1 MAGSWLCP
9 TEMDRRRAVDANA
22 RVRTIRR
29 VGSGAVGVALVI
41 AAPWRGWWTLALF
54 SLSVL
59 NFTVVELRIGKSA
72 HPERVSVTAILI
84 TMLLLATG
92 VALSGGPASPALPW
106 LVLPAGMTA
115 ARFRTQVVSAALG
128 LTALVIAVV
137 TLGLETQRTLNDPVP
152 VFATFALLI
161 AVVSIVWALQ
171 AAELH
176 QRDEATIDPLTGLA
190 NRRQL
195 SEDLADVLAVATRDR
210 PARLLTFDL
219 DGFKAYNDTFGHPGG
234 DLLLKR
240 ISHAFKDAVGESGRA
255 YRLGGDEFCALI
267 WDGRGDGMIDI
278 CLAALSEI
286 GEGFSITSSYGSVL
300 MPNETS
306 DPELA
311 LQLSDQRLY
320 AHKDSSRPSAAKQT
334 RDLAL
339 QLLALHEP
347 ELHVHSAKV
356 AALTEGVGRRLRLG
370 AQEIAETIRA
380 AELHDIGKVAIPE
393 DVLHNPDP
401 LDESEW
407 EIMRRHPAIGAH
419 VLSAAPA
426 LSKVAEIVRA
436 SHERFDGGGY
446 PQGLAGE
453 QIPLAARIVFVCDS
467 FDAMIS
473 ERPYGQAKSDSEAL
487 EELSRGAGTQFD
499 PQVVEAFLAEYAASH
514 DFLLQPSR
522 TAAVSRS

>member
-1 MAGSWLCP
+1 MAG
-9 TEMDRRRAVDANA
+9 
-22 RVRTIRR
+22 
-29 VGSGAVGVALVI
+29 
-41 AAPWRGWWTLALF
+41 
-54 SLSVL
+54 
-59 NFTVVELRIGKSA
+59 
-72 HPERVSVTAILI
+72 
-84 TMLLLATG
+84 
-92 VALSGGPASPALPW
+92 
-106 LVLPAGMTA
+106 PAGGNDGCP
-115 ARFRTQVVSAALG
+115 FRAQVVSAALG

-240 ISHAFKDAVGESGRA
+240 ISHAFKDAVGDSGRA

-393 DVLHNPDP
+393 DVLPQSRP
-401 LDESEW
+401 A
-407 EIMRRHPAIGAH
+407 RRVRMGNH
-419 VLSAAPA
+419 APP
-426 LSKVAEIVRA
+426 SG
-436 SHERFDGGGY
+436 D
-446 PQGLAGE
+446 
-453 QIPLAARIVFVCDS
+453 
-467 FDAMIS
+467 
-473 ERPYGQAKSDSEAL
+473 
-487 EELSRGAGTQFD
+487 RGARAERRAGAVESCGDRPREPRALRRRRLPAGPRGRAD
-499 PQVVEAFLAEYAASH
+499 PARGEDRVRLRFV
-514 DFLLQPSR
+514 
-522 TAAVSRS
+522 

>member
-1 MAGSWLCP
+1 
-9 TEMDRRRAVDANA
+9 
-22 RVRTIRR
+22 
-29 VGSGAVGVALVI
+29 
-41 AAPWRGWWTLALF
+41 
-54 SLSVL
+54 
-59 NFTVVELRIGKSA
+59 
-72 HPERVSVTAILI
+72 
-84 TMLLLATG
+84 
-92 VALSGGPASPALPW
+92 
-106 LVLPAGMTA
+106 
-115 ARFRTQVVSAALG
+115 
-128 LTALVIAVV
+128 
-137 TLGLETQRTLNDPVP
+137 
-152 VFATFALLI
+152 
-161 AVVSIVWALQ
+161 
-171 AAELH
+171 
-176 QRDEATIDPLTGLA
+176 
-190 NRRQL
+190 
-195 SEDLADVLAVATRDR
+195 
-210 PARLLTFDL
+210 
-219 DGFKAYNDTFGHPGG
+219 
-234 DLLLKR
+234 
-240 ISHAFKDAVGESGRA
+240 
-255 YRLGGDEFCALI
+255 
-267 WDGRGDGMIDI
+267 MIDI